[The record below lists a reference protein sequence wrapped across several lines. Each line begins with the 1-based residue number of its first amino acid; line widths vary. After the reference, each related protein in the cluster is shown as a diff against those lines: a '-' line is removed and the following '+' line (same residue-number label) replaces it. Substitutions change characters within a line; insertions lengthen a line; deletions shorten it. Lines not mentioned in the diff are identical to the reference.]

1 MSGIRFRRIAGLCAA
16 AFLLAAPLARAQ
28 PDAPT
33 PSPEALAAARELVST
48 MNLTEQFK
56 VLMPAIMKGLKP
68 AIVQNRS
75 NVERD
80 YDAMTPVLLDGFQAR
95 LGELSEA
102 VAIIYAGN
110 FSPDD
115 LHALTAFY
123 QSPTGRKLLQ
133 KTPEVATQTM
143 AAGQKFGQSVA
154 ADMRQRMI
162 EELRKKGH
170 DL

>member
-1 MSGIRFRRIAGLCAA
+1 MSGALFRIARLLVA
-16 AFLLAAPLARAQ
+16 AFLFVGPLARAQ
-28 PDAPT
+28 SDAPA
-33 PSPEALAAARELVST
+33 PSPEALAAARELVT
-48 MNLTEQFK
+48 TINLTKQFTA
-56 VLMPAIMKGLKP
+56 LMPTIMKALKP

-75 NVERD
+75 DVERD
-80 YDAMTPVLLDGFQAR
+80 YDALTPILLGGFQAR

-102 VAIIYAGN
+102 VAIIYASN
-110 FSPDD
+110 FSADD

-123 QSPTGRKLLQ
+123 KTPLGQKLLQ
-133 KTPEVATQTM
+133 KTPVVATETM
-143 AAGQKFGQSVA
+143 GAGQKFGQSVA